1 MTSHGATGVV
11 GYNVQAAVDTMH
23 HLIVAH
29 EVANDGGERGQLANM
44 ADQASAR
51 RGRLWRSVGLLA
63 SAAAPSIVLAGTL
76 DGAADRS
83 SRSAA
88 SSWPASLVVGSGRP
102 SPASK

>member
-44 ADQASAR
+44 ADRASAR
-51 RGRLWRSVGLLA
+51 RGRCGDLWVFSRLQLLLQL
-63 SAAAPSIVLAGTL
+63 S
-76 DGAADRS
+76 
-83 SRSAA
+83 
-88 SSWPASLVVGSGRP
+88 
-102 SPASK
+102 